1 MNSNKKYD
9 KVNYL
14 KIAIYSVM
22 IVIFLCILLLSEAL
36 LDVLEQWQQ

>member
-22 IVIFLCILLLSEAL
+22 IVIFLCILLLAFLYYSKIL
-36 LDVLEQWQQ
+36 L